1 MCIMDVSLMSKTKN
15 GLPIIYDSVLNKY
28 KTFCIVHNDHIGFI
42 IGKNAKNINKI
53 NSQTTSKIL
62 LKDYNIYSNGYK
74 WFYIESSNIYDL
86 MSAYNKLVSIANN
99 AEYKI
104 YRNFLYVQY
113 LKIQKQYYSCNSK
126 IYYTYDTYSPDS
138 PHYSPDS
145 PDYSPD
151 YSPDSQIL

>member
-1 MCIMDVSLMSKTKN
+1 ME
-15 GLPIIYDSVLNKY
+15 KY
-28 KTFCIVHNDHIGFI
+28 KVYLRKMDRQHLIEC
-42 IGKNAKNINKI
+42 A
-53 NSQTTSKIL
+53 SKAF
-62 LKDYNIYSNGYK
+62 IYSNGYK

-104 YRNFLYVQY
+104 YRNFLYIQY

-126 IYYTYDTYSPDS
+126 IYYSYDTYSPYS
-138 PHYSPDS
+138 PDYSPDYLPDYSPDS

-151 YSPDSQIL
+151 